1 MPAKPALEARATAV
15 LGNPGTADYGKAQ
28 TIVGAATT
36 LKDAVLSEDPDTPGS
51 GTSFFLGVLTAAE
64 QTEIKGMLGRLPRHV
79 DGGVLGEL
87 KTALQGNKKIVFQW
101 QPHPNGQMFDHNA
114 WTDHNNPD
122 TVHIVLRTPPGP

>member
-15 LGNPGTADYGKAQ
+15 LGTPGAAVYGTAQ
-28 TIVGAATT
+28 TIVAAATT
-36 LKDAVLSEDPDTPGS
+36 LKDAVLSPDPATPGS
-51 GTSFFLGVLTAAE
+51 GTSFFLDGMSAAE
-64 QTEIKGMLGRLPRHV
+64 QNEIKRMLDRLPRHV

-87 KTALQGNKKIVFQW
+87 KTAFQGNKKIVFQW